1 MKQVCVGPLVLLLT
15 AVGFGQTINTTCTLY
30 PTAAY
35 CTSTSSGASIAEAQ
49 RQQYEAGQAIGTGI
63 GMAIFRAHFPGW
75 RRKHCAKHPGQPFYY
90 GNARG
95 DSITGTC
102 PSLQGLS
109 NEAAAEFVGKHRQDV
124 KSMGHAAAIDKYIAN
139 NNLPAWEPK
148 SYEKAAKGTAN
159 GSFEAP
165 HAEFGG
171 SAASADPYTEFGGNT
186 TTKLPP
192 KSLPADFA
200 GFDEATPRATPQ
212 DVFVWFDEPAPAPGA
227 PLFEVI
233 VTARAYDGALAI
245 LRQARQAN
253 TSVQA
258 GVSVLDTDYHPSTV
272 TLAAWQ
278 KGNSGS
284 APTLFFW
291 QGEDV
296 TGTTPVMHFQ
306 MTKRAYEQMLALI
319 AGSELRAR
327 PSQTG
332 NK

>member
-1 MKQVCVGPLVLLLT
+1 MKKVCVGPLVLLLA

-30 PTAAY
+30 PTTAY

-49 RQQYEAGQAIGTGI
+49 RQQYEAGQAIGSGV

-75 RRKHCAKHPGQPFYY
+75 RRKHCSTHPGQPFHY

-102 PSLQGLS
+102 PTLNGLA
-109 NEAAAEFVGKHRQDV
+109 NEAAAEFLAKHPGAVQSRE
-124 KSMGHAAAIDKYIAN
+124 HAAAIDNYIAEN
-139 NNLPAWEPK
+139 HLPTWEPK
-148 SYEKAAKGTAN
+148 SFDKAAKAV
-159 GSFEAP
+159 P
-165 HAEFGG
+165 VP
-171 SAASADPYTEFGGNT
+171 ASALTGPQPNQ
-186 TTKLPP
+186 PAPSSSAP
-192 KSLPADFA
+192 K
-200 GFDEATPRATPQ
+200 
-212 DVFVWFDEPAPAPGA
+212 DVFVWFDEPAPVPGA

-233 VTARAYDGALAI
+233 VTARAYDGALNI

-272 TLAAWQ
+272 TFAAWQ

-284 APTLFFW
+284 APTLFYW